1 LGRLPYILEAVV
13 CRYNEMDNMTGS
25 LSKVIRLVG
34 LVLTVSAGLLLMVA
48 CNEPVNQKPS
58 VSDAAVMTE
67 HSDDDRVM
75 HLYFANNDQN
85 VLMAEQRSMPEGIQP
100 EKAGVRIMQA
110 LLAGPKQRL
119 ERTIPA
125 ETRLRG
131 FYILDNRTAYV
142 DLSNE
147 IREHHPGG
155 ARSELL
161 TIFSIVNSLTMNL
174 TDVETVKILIEGQE
188 MTTLTGHMDL
198 RFPMRANL
206 LYVR

>member
-1 LGRLPYILEAVV
+1 MARKI
-13 CRYNEMDNMTGS
+13 
-25 LSKVIRLVG
+25 SKLIGLMGAGFVG
-34 LVLTVSAGLLLMVA
+34 IVGLLLLAA
-48 CNEPVNQKPS
+48 CDEPVNQGQSMSEP
-58 VSDAAVMTE
+58 AVKT
-67 HSDDDRVM
+67 SRSGDDRVV
-75 HLYFANNDQN
+75 HLYFANKDHS
-85 VLMAEQRSMPEGIQP
+85 VLMAEQRSMPASTQSEM
-100 EKAGVRIMQA
+100 AGMRIIQA
-110 LLAGPKQRL
+110 LLEGPKQRL

-125 ETRLRG
+125 ETHLRS

-161 TIFSIVNSLTMNL
+161 TVFSIVNSLTMNL
-174 TDVETVKILIEGQE
+174 TEIETVKILIEGQE
-188 MTTLTGHMDL
+188 TTTLAGHMDL